1 MAAEERSQDL
11 PIVAVM
17 GRSQDP
23 LVEEEEDLPV
33 EEEEDSSVEEEEPCE
48 DSPKER
54 SYADSSRGSCRMGF
68 IGRISSH
75 EIRQEDLSQR
85 CRSSFIVPHQ

>member
-1 MAAEERSQDL
+1 MAADERSQDL
-11 PIVAVM
+11 PIMAVM

-23 LVEEEEDLPV
+23 PVEEEEDLP
-33 EEEEDSSVEEEEPCE
+33 VEEEEPCE

-54 SYADSSRGSCRMGF
+54 SYADLSRGSCRMGF